1 MTRVTSHISISLDGF
16 IAGAEQGPD
25 NPLGIG
31 GERLHEWAFATD
43 EWQRRHGHGSGDA
56 SADSEVVA
64 ASVRDVGAYVMGR
77 NMFGGGPGPWD
88 ESWRGWWGEDPPFHL
103 PVFVLTHHERPPLP
117 MQGDTTFH
125 FVTGGVADALR
136 QARDAAGERNV
147 SVVGGAKAIQQF
159 LAAGL
164 LDELQLHIVP
174 VLLGSGERL
183 LADCGDPQLAPI
195 DVVASP
201 AVTHIT
207 YRVVH

>member
-16 IAGAEQGPD
+16 IAGAEQSPD

-31 GERLHEWAFATD
+31 GERLHEWAFATG
-43 EWQRRHGHGSGDA
+43 EWQRRHGRGSGEA

-64 ASVRDVGAYVMGR
+64 ASVRDVGACVMGR

-88 ESWRGWWGEDPPFHL
+88 ESWRGWWGEDPPFHV

-125 FVTGGVADALR
+125 FVTDGVAQALR
-136 QARDAAGERNV
+136 QAREAAGERDV
-147 SVVGGAKAIQQF
+147 SVIGGAKAIQQF

-164 LDELQLHIVP
+164 LDQLQLHIVP
-174 VLLGSGERL
+174 VLLGAGERL
-183 LADCGDPQLAPI
+183 LVNCGDPTLEPTE
-195 DVVASP
+195 VVASP
-201 AVTHIT
+201 RVTHIT
-207 YRVVH
+207 YRVVR